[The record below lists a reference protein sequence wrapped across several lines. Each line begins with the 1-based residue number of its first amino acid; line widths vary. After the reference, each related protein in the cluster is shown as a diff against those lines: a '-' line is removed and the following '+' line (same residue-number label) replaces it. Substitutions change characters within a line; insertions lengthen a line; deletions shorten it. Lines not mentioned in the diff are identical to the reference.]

1 MATSQLAVRPEVSVR
16 TNILA
21 AGKHLFHIVGY
32 EGVSVDAI
40 CREAKS
46 TEAEFILHF
55 GHKEG
60 LLSAIFEEG
69 WYRML
74 VCLPKPQT
82 VVSARAR
89 LKDLLRLALEFFD
102 QDRAFTELF
111 LFEGRRLR
119 DGEVMLLTPS
129 YTDFTALLDSLVQI
143 DVPQEDAAVV
153 RSALMG
159 AWEGLVRDL
168 TLRDRFGYPASFT
181 GEKARQYIS
190 QLVDC
195 ALQPA

>member
-1 MATSQLAVRPEVSVR
+1 VSVR

-21 AGKHLFHIVGY
+21 AGKHLFYVVGY
-32 EGVSVDAI
+32 DGSSVDAI

-60 LLSAIFEEG
+60 LLAAIFEEG

-74 VCLPKPQT
+74 VRLPKLQT
-82 VVSARAR
+82 VTSARAR
-89 LKDLLRLALEFFD
+89 LKDLLRLALEFFH
-102 QDRAFTELF
+102 QDRSFTELF

-119 DGEVMLLTPS
+119 DGQVMLLTPS
-129 YTDFTALLDSLVQI
+129 YTDFTALVDSLVQI
-143 DVPQEDAAVV
+143 EVPQEDAAVV

-168 TLRDRFGYPASFT
+168 TLRERFGYPASFT
-181 GEKARQYIS
+181 GEKAQQYIS
-190 QLVDC
+190 QLVDSV
-195 ALQPA
+195 LQPA